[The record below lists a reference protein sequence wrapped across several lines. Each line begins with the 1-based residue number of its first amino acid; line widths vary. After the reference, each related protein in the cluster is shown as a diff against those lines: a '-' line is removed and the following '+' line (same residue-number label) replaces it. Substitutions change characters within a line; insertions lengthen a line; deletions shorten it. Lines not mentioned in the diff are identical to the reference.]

1 MAITDVPIVTGDSL
15 RGPTLH
21 RRVQEYIKDFIVK
34 NGLKPGDPL
43 PPEGELASSLRVSRG
58 SVREAVKAL
67 ETLGIIEVRHGNG
80 LFVRGFNF
88 DSVLDL
94 LSYGLAFDHSRISE
108 ILQIRKW
115 LEVAAVDEVCQRI
128 NEAEIAEIERILE
141 QWEGKAAS
149 GQPTSAEDRAFHQ
162 ALFRVVGNRS
172 LIALLDIFW
181 VVYHSVRI
189 RAITTDLQPST
200 TLGEHRDILRAVR
213 ARDTALAQ
221 RSIEQHFRNL
231 EGRIRKAFSPQTDE
245 QEAPR

>member
-1 MAITDVPIVTGDSL
+1 MAVTNVPTVTGDSL
-15 RGPTLH
+15 RGPTLQ
-21 RRVQEYIKDFIVK
+21 RRVQEYIKDYIVR

-43 PPEGELASSLRVSRG
+43 PPEGELASSLGVSRG

-67 ETLGIIEVRHGNG
+67 QTLGIIEVRHGNG

-94 LSYGLAFDHSRISE
+94 LSYGLAFDHSKISE

-128 NEAEIAEIERILE
+128 GDRDIAEIEDILA
-141 QWEGKAAS
+141 QWEGKAAA

-162 ALFRVVGNRS
+162 ALFRVIGNQS

-231 EGRIRKAFSPQTDE
+231 EGRIKKAFSPQVGE
-245 QEAPR
+245 